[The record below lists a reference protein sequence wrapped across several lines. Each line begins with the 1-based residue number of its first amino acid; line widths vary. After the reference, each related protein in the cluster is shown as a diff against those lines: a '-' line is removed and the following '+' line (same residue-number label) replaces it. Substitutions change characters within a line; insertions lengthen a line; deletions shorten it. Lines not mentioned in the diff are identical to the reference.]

1 MHKKHKNMNIYKKYL
16 HNIHYGC
23 IIMQYRNGKNDFGF
37 KVAFFLNT
45 KYAISNGEMRF
56 YI

>member
-1 MHKKHKNMNIYKKYL
+1 
-16 HNIHYGC
+16 
-23 IIMQYRNGKNDFGF
+23 MQYRNGKNDFGF